1 MNRLILL
8 LLIGTVALV
17 SGCVEP
23 PQRLDPF
30 ASLSKTNPAYVDL
43 TLGLIYS
50 DNTKNALE
58 YANKYSRS
66 HGPGEAQQ
74 VFTDIA
80 AVFQQNFKA
89 VVNIKK
95 VEDAKA
101 INADLV
107 AVLDIYAKFPN
118 VNWFDDAKISVSSV
132 FLTIDNKQVEI
143 VKIESVGTP
152 DLDMERTTRKAL
164 NQAIKELDAA
174 LRGSVK
180 LAEFSKTKAA
190 TIVAAKPQ
198 APPAPIAPAP
208 RVIFSD
214 IDNPSFE
221 VAAKLMGDDDI
232 AVVIG
237 VEKYQDLPASD
248 FSAKDAK
255 LVKDYLASLGV
266 RERNIELLL
275 NERAT
280 QSSIR
285 KSLESWLPNRVKKD
299 SKVFVYYSG
308 HGAPDPASGEAYLV
322 PHDGDANY
330 LSTTGYPLKTL
341 YEKLGA
347 LPAGEVVVV
356 LDACFSGAGGRSVL
370 AKGAR
375 PLVVVAEGPRLT
387 PNMAVLAA
395 TQGTQISTSS
405 PEKGHGILTYYFL
418 KAIKDGKKDLAE
430 IYSAIKPL
438 VEDEAKLLNVAQTPS
453 LNPDPSRL
461 QGRFRLRK

>member
-1 MNRLILL
+1 MKRFLL
-8 LLIGTVALV
+8 LLVIGAVALV
-17 SGCVEP
+17 LGCVEP

-66 HGPGEAQQ
+66 HGPGAEQQ

-95 VEDAKA
+95 VDDAKA
-101 INADLV
+101 VNADLV
-107 AVLDIYAKFPN
+107 AVLDIYAKFPD

-174 LRGSVK
+174 LRGSVQ
-180 LAEFSKTKAA
+180 LAEFSKARAA
-190 TIVAAKPQ
+190 TAVAAKPQ
-198 APPAPIAPAP
+198 APPAPRAPATKSIP
-208 RVIFSD
+208 SD
-214 IDNPSFE
+214 IDNPIFDT
-221 VAAKLMGDDDI
+221 AAKIMGDNDV

-248 FSAKDAK
+248 FSSRDAK

-280 QSSIR
+280 GTGIR
-285 KSLESWLPNRVKKD
+285 KAVESWLPNRVKKD

-308 HGAPDPASGEAYLV
+308 HGAPDPASGEAYVV
-322 PHDGDANY
+322 PYDGDANY
-330 LSTTGYPLKTL
+330 LSTTGYPLKSL

-375 PLVVVAEGPRLT
+375 PLVVMREGHVLAK
-387 PNMAVLAA
+387 NMAVLAA
-395 TQGTQISTSS
+395 TEGAQISTSS
-405 PEKGHGILTYYFL
+405 PEKGHGLLTYYFL
-418 KAIKDGKKDLAE
+418 KAINEGKKDLSE
-430 IYSAIKPL
+430 IYSAIRPL
-438 VEDEAKLLNVAQTPS
+438 VEDEAKLLNVTQTPS
-453 LNPDPSRL
+453 LNPEPEKL
-461 QGRFRLRK
+461 KGKFALRK